1 MNQSLISKPVSKL
14 APLIKNKSISPVE
27 LTKAVLDHA
36 EVKQKDINAYISFTR
51 EKAEAAAKHAEQ
63 EILNGNYRGM
73 YHGIPIALKDNIYIK
88 DETTTM
94 GSEIHRNF
102 KPAYN
107 ATVVEKLSEA
117 GAIFTGKLNMHEY
130 AYGITNDNPHYGASR
145 NPWNTDKITGGSS
158 GGSGAAVAAD
168 MTSASL
174 GTDTSGSIRIPAALC
189 GVTGLKPTFGRVST
203 YGTFPLAP
211 SQDHIG
217 PMTKS
222 IKDAA
227 GLLEI
232 IAGQDNKDPMTLN
245 APPEN
250 YLDHHTGD
258 VSGLVIGIDEKYFFE
273 NVDADI
279 EKAVRDNIRFLEMN
293 GAKVELIEIPML
305 HGTEDLDQITVF
317 SEASAIH
324 RDELLKNPE
333 AFGIEMRT
341 VFQNIKVPSVID
353 YIKAQEAKKRLKSEL
368 LRVFETVD
376 VLISPTL
383 PFTAP
388 DIGSNFVDIN
398 GKKEELIKS
407 ALHFMR
413 PASLTGLPALS
424 VPCGFKDGL
433 PIGLQI
439 IGPPL
444 SEAKLLDVGYL
455 IEQNQS

>member
-1 MNQSLISKPVSKL
+1 MDKSLISKPVSEL
-14 APLIKNKSISPVE
+14 APLLKEKSVSPVE
-27 LTKAVLDHA
+27 LAKAVLDYA
-36 EVKQKDINAYISFTR
+36 EAGQKDINAFISFTR
-51 EKAEAAAKHAEQ
+51 DKAEAAAKLAEQ
-63 EILNGNYRGM
+63 EIVNGNYRGM
-73 YHGIPIALKDNIYIK
+73 YHGLPIALKDNIYIK
-88 DETTTM
+88 DETTTV
-94 GSEIHRNF
+94 GSKIHRNF
-102 KPAYN
+102 KPECN
-107 ATVVEKLSEA
+107 ATVVDKLAEA
-117 GAIFTGKLNMHEY
+117 GGIFTGKLNMHEY
-130 AYGITNDNPHYGASR
+130 AYGITNNNPHYGASR

-168 MTSASL
+168 LTMASL

-189 GVTGLKPTFGRVST
+189 GIVGLKPTFGRVST

-222 IKDAA
+222 VKDAA
-227 GLLEI
+227 GLLQT

-250 YLDHHTGD
+250 YLDHLTGE

-273 NVDADI
+273 NVDDDI
-279 EKAVRDNIRFLEMN
+279 EEAVRDNIRFLEMN
-293 GAKVELIEIPML
+293 GAKVELIDIPSL
-305 HGTEDLDQITVF
+305 HGTEELDQLTVF

-324 RDELLKNPE
+324 WDEFIKNPE
-333 AFGIEMRT
+333 AFGIDMAT
-341 VFQNIKVPSVID
+341 VFQNIKVPSAID
-353 YIKAQEAKKRLKSEL
+353 YIKAQEAKRKIKSDML
-368 LRVFETVD
+368 QVFEKVD

-383 PFTAP
+383 PFIAP

-433 PIGLQI
+433 PLGLQI

-444 SEAKLLDVGYL
+444 SEAKLLDVGYMV
-455 IEQNQS
+455 EQNQS

>member
-1 MNQSLISKPVSKL
+1 
-14 APLIKNKSISPVE
+14 
-27 LTKAVLDHA
+27 
-36 EVKQKDINAYISFTR
+36 
-51 EKAEAAAKHAEQ
+51 
-63 EILNGNYRGM
+63 
-73 YHGIPIALKDNIYIK
+73 
-88 DETTTM
+88 
-94 GSEIHRNF
+94 
-102 KPAYN
+102 
-107 ATVVEKLSEA
+107 
-117 GAIFTGKLNMHEY
+117 
-130 AYGITNDNPHYGASR
+130 
-145 NPWNTDKITGGSS
+145 
-158 GGSGAAVAAD
+158 
-168 MTSASL
+168 
-174 GTDTSGSIRIPAALC
+174 
-189 GVTGLKPTFGRVST
+189 
-203 YGTFPLAP
+203 
-211 SQDHIG
+211 
-217 PMTKS
+217 MTKS

-227 GLLEI
+227 GLLQI

-250 YLDHHTGD
+250 YLDHLTGD
-258 VSGLVIGIDEKYFFE
+258 VSGLVIGIDEEYFFD
-273 NVDADI
+273 NVDAGV

-293 GAKVELIEIPML
+293 GAKVELIEIPAL
-305 HGTEDLDQITVF
+305 NGTEELDQITVF

-333 AFGIEMRT
+333 GFGIEMVT
-341 VFQNIKVPSVID
+341 VFQNIKVPSAID
-353 YIKAQEAKKRLKSEL
+353 YIKAQEAKRKIKSDML
-368 LRVFETVD
+368 QVFETVD

-433 PIGLQI
+433 PIGLQV

-455 IEQNQS
+455 IEQNHS

>member
-1 MNQSLISKPVSKL
+1 MISKPVSKL

-36 EVKQKDINAYISFTR
+36 EAKQKDINAFISFTH
-51 EKAEAAAKHAEQ
+51 EKAESAARMAEQ
-63 EILNGNYRGM
+63 EIMDGRYRGI

-102 KPAYN
+102 KPGYN
-107 ATVVEKLSEA
+107 ATVVEKLTEA
-117 GAIFTGKLNMHEY
+117 GEIFTGKLNMHEY
-130 AYGITNDNPHYGASR
+130 AYGITNDNTHYGASR

-189 GVTGLKPTFGRVST
+189 GVTGLKPTYGRVST

-217 PMTKS
+217 PMTKNV
-222 IKDAA
+222 KDAA
-227 GLLEI
+227 GLLQI
-232 IAGQDNKDPMTLN
+232 IAGQDNKDPMTLS

-250 YLDHHTGD
+250 YLDHLTGD
-258 VSGLVIGIDEKYFFE
+258 VNGLVIGIDEEYFFD
-273 NVDADI
+273 NVDAGV

-333 AFGIEMRT
+333 GFGIEMAT
-341 VFQNIKVPSVID
+341 VFQNIKVPSAID
-353 YIKAQEAKKRLKSEL
+353 YIKAQEAKRKIKSDML
-368 LRVFETVD
+368 QVFETVD

>member
-1 MNQSLISKPVSKL
+1 MNKELVSMTVSEL
-14 APLIKNKSISPVE
+14 APLLKNKTVSPVE

-36 EVKQKDINAYISFTR
+36 EAGQKDINAFISFTR
-51 EKAEAAAKHAEQ
+51 NKAEAAAKIAEQ
-63 EILNGNYRGM
+63 EIMSGNYRGM

-88 DETTTM
+88 DEITTV
-94 GSEIHRNF
+94 GSKIHKDF
-102 KPAYN
+102 KPEYN
-107 ATVVEKLSEA
+107 ATVVEKLSDA

-130 AYGITNDNPHYGASR
+130 AYGITNNNPHYGASR

-158 GGSGAAVAAD
+158 GGSGAAVAANLT
-168 MTSASL
+168 MASL

-189 GVTGLKPTFGRVST
+189 GIIGLKPTFGRVST

-211 SQDHIG
+211 TQDHLG

-227 GLLEI
+227 GLLQI
-232 IAGQDNKDPMTLN
+232 IAGQDNKDPMTVH
-245 APPEN
+245 APVDD
-250 YLDHHTGD
+250 YLDHLTGD
-258 VSGLVIGIDEKYFFE
+258 VNGFVIGIDAQYFFR
-273 NVDADI
+273 NIDADI
-279 EKAVRDNIRFLEMN
+279 EKAVRGTIRFLEMN
-293 GAKVELIEIPML
+293 GAKIEWVELPSL
-305 HGTEDLDQITVF
+305 DDTEDLDQITVF
-317 SEASAIH
+317 SEASLIH
-324 RDELLKNPE
+324 RDTFLKNPGG
-333 AFGIEMRT
+333 FGIEMRT
-341 VFQNIKVPSVID
+341 VFENIKVPDAID
-353 YIKAQEAKKRLKSEL
+353 YIKAQEEKRKIKSEML
-368 LRVFETVD
+368 EVFEKVD

-398 GKKEELIKS
+398 GRKEELIKS

-433 PIGLQI
+433 PIGLQV

-444 SEAKLLDVGYL
+444 SEAMLLNIGYA
-455 IEQNQS
+455 IEQKNS

>member
-1 MNQSLISKPVSKL
+1 MDKSLISKPVSEL
-14 APLIKNKSISPVE
+14 APLIQNKTISPVE
-27 LTKAVLDHA
+27 LTKAVLEHA
-36 EVKQKDINAYISFTR
+36 EAGQKDINAFISFTR
-51 EKAEAAAKHAEQ
+51 GKAEAAARHAEQ
-63 EILNGNYRGM
+63 EIMNGNYRGM

-88 DETTTM
+88 DEMTTV
-94 GSEIHRNF
+94 GSKIHKDF
-102 KPAYN
+102 KPEYD
-107 ATVVEKLSEA
+107 ATVVDKLTQA

-130 AYGITNDNPHYGASR
+130 AYGITNNNPHYGASR

-189 GVTGLKPTFGRVST
+189 GVVGLKPTFGRVST

-250 YLDHHTGD
+250 YMDHLTGD
-258 VSGLVIGIDEKYFFE
+258 VSGLVIGIDEEYFFD
-273 NVDADI
+273 NVDAGV

-333 AFGIEMRT
+333 GFGIEMAT
-341 VFQNIKVPSVID
+341 VFQNIKVPSAID
-353 YIKAQEAKKRLKSEL
+353 YIKAQEAKRKIKSDML
-368 LRVFETVD
+368 LVFETVD

-413 PASLTGLPALS
+413 PASLTGLAALS

-433 PIGLQI
+433 PIGLQV

-455 IEQNQS
+455 IEQNHS

>member
-1 MNQSLISKPVSKL
+1 MDQSLISKPVSKL

-36 EVKQKDINAYISFTR
+36 ETKQSDINAFINITR
-51 EKAEAAAKHAEQ
+51 EKAEAAAKFAEQ

-88 DETTTM
+88 DETTTV
-94 GSEIHRNF
+94 GSKIHKDF
-102 KPAYN
+102 KPQYN
-107 ATVVEKLSEA
+107 ATVARKLSDA

-130 AYGITNDNPHYGASR
+130 AYGITNNNPHYGASR
-145 NPWNTDKITGGSS
+145 NPWHTDKITGGSS

-189 GVTGLKPTFGRVST
+189 GVTGLKPTYGRVST

-217 PMTKS
+217 PMTKNV
-222 IKDAA
+222 KDAA
-227 GLLEI
+227 GLLQI

-250 YLDHHTGD
+250 YLDHLTGD
-258 VSGLVIGIDEKYFFE
+258 VSGLVIGIDEKYFFD
-273 NVDADI
+273 NVDAGV

-324 RDELLKNPE
+324 QEAFFKNPE

-433 PIGLQI
+433 PIGLQV

-444 SEAKLLDVGYL
+444 SEAKLLGAGYA
-455 IEQNQS
+455 IERNHS

>member
-1 MNQSLISKPVSKL
+1 MDQSLISKPVSKL
-14 APLIKNKSISPVE
+14 APLLKSKTVSPVE
-27 LTKAVLDHA
+27 LTRDVLDHA
-36 EVKQKDINAYISFTR
+36 EENQKDINAYISFTR
-51 EKAEAAAKHAEQ
+51 EKAEAAAKFAEQ

-107 ATVVEKLSEA
+107 ATVVEKLTEA

-130 AYGITNDNPHYGASR
+130 AYGITNNNPHYGASR
-145 NPWNTDKITGGSS
+145 NPWHTDKITGGSS

-174 GTDTSGSIRIPAALC
+174 GTDTSGSIRIPGALC
-189 GVTGLKPTFGRVST
+189 GVVGLKPTFGRVST

-250 YLDHHTGD
+250 YLDHLTGD

-333 AFGIEMRT
+333 GFGIEMAT
-341 VFQNIKVPSVID
+341 VFQNIKVPSAID
-353 YIKAQEAKKRLKSEL
+353 YIKAQEAKRKIKSDML
-368 LRVFETVD
+368 QVFEKVD

-444 SEAKLLDVGYL
+444 SEAKLLDVGYMV
-455 IEQNQS
+455 EQNQS

>member
-1 MNQSLISKPVSKL
+1 MDQSMISKPVSKL

-36 EVKQKDINAYISFTR
+36 EAKQKDINAFISFTH
-51 EKAEAAAKHAEQ
+51 EKAESAARMAEQ
-63 EILNGNYRGM
+63 EIMDGRYRGI

-102 KPAYN
+102 KPGYN
-107 ATVVEKLSEA
+107 ATVVEKLTEA
-117 GAIFTGKLNMHEY
+117 GEIFTGKLNMHEY
-130 AYGITNDNPHYGASR
+130 AYGITNDNTHYGASR

-189 GVTGLKPTFGRVST
+189 GVTGLKPTYGRVST

-217 PMTKS
+217 PMTKNV
-222 IKDAA
+222 KDAA
-227 GLLEI
+227 GLLQI
-232 IAGQDNKDPMTLN
+232 IAGQDNKDPMTLS

-250 YLDHHTGD
+250 YLDHLTGD
-258 VSGLVIGIDEKYFFE
+258 VNGLVIGIDEEYFFD
-273 NVDADI
+273 NVDAGV

-333 AFGIEMRT
+333 GFGIEMAT
-341 VFQNIKVPSVID
+341 VFQNIKVPSAID
-353 YIKAQEAKKRLKSEL
+353 YIKAQEAKRKIKSDML
-368 LRVFETVD
+368 QVFETVD